1 MNFLVT
7 LLTVLLTAVQT
18 TTATAKSIW
27 EVVKI
32 LAAKIPTLEQVSAT
46 LKTRVDSLQ
55 VDTGRMQ
62 VFMESVTPSLSTTL
76 TDVSNLKMNS
86 QRIEG
91 SITSMGQSL
100 TTTTTRLDGR
110 IDGMLLAATS
120 GMKGFLVLK
129 GLEIGSKGGIN
140 KLLFTKGSGQY
151 IVNIEMKRD
160 ANGNLSSDGAH
171 TLISSAG
178 SEMPMKENENLIVE
192 FDATAG
198 TYTFVTKDSNSIGRV
213 EADLSTLK
221 FDFQRFM
228 TEAKPVYEKQ
238 TVDMKAIGVEADAL
252 LALIK
257 PFTVIPPTIL
267 QPQFSAEPMQVPVAP
282 DFVAVE
288 NMTNAPVTFTLG

>member
-1 MNFLVT
+1 
-7 LLTVLLTAVQT
+7 
-18 TTATAKSIW
+18 
-27 EVVKI
+27 
-32 LAAKIPTLEQVSAT
+32 
-46 LKTRVDSLQ
+46 
-55 VDTGRMQ
+55 MQ
-62 VFMESVTPSLSTTL
+62 VLIANINGTLSTNL

-110 IDGMLLAATS
+110 IDGMILAATS

-151 IVNIEMKRD
+151 IVNIEMTRD
-160 ANGNLSSDGAH
+160 ANGNLPSDGAY

-252 LALIK
+252 FALIK
-257 PFTVIPPTIL
+257 PVTVVLPIL
-267 QPQFSAEPMQVPVAP
+267 QPQEGFIPAAP
-282 DFVAVE
+282 QPSPLISQ
-288 NMTNAPVTFTLG
+288 NTTIQQ